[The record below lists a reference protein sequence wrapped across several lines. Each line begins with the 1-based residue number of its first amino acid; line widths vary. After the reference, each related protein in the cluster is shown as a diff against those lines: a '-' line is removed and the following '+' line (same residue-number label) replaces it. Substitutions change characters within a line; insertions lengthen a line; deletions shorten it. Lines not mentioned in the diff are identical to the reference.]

1 MKGLKLT
8 VTVYTLP
15 SCVQCDSTKKVLQRN
30 EIPYN
35 EIDLSINN
43 DAMEMVKA
51 LGYAS
56 APVVIAGEEHWAGF
70 RPDKLS
76 NLAA

>member
-30 EIPYN
+30 EIPFN